1 MNERAGSFA
10 KLAWVVL
17 GWNVF
22 VVLWGALV
30 RASGSG
36 AGCGSH
42 WPLCNGE
49 VIPPSPTV
57 QTVIE
62 FTHRLTSGLALL
74 GVGALVVLSR
84 KWFEK
89 GHAAR
94 KWAWASLIFIVVEAL
109 LGAGLVLLSYVEK
122 NASAG
127 RAVYLCLHLTNTLL
141 LLAAIE
147 GAAWSAGGGKFAWG
161 RVPGLLKGALG
172 VALLASL
179 TGAIAALGDTIYP
192 ATSMLEGVK
201 QEFAEA
207 APALLRLRLVHP
219 VVAVLGGFFVL
230 VTAFTKLHGS
240 LKTRVAALTVLQL
253 AAGAAN
259 VLLLAPVWMQILHLA
274 LAVGIWLGLAYGA
287 LEEAPRA

>member
-1 MNERAGSFA
+1 MNERAGTFA
-10 KLAWVVL
+10 KLAWAVL
-17 GWNVF
+17 GWNVL
-22 VVLWGALV
+22 VVVWGALV

-42 WPLCNGE
+42 WPLCNGA

-62 FTHRLTSGLALL
+62 FTHRLTSGLALV

-89 GHAAR
+89 GHGAR

-127 RAVYLCLHLTNTLL
+127 RAVYLCMHLTNTLL
-141 LLAAIE
+141 LLGTIQ
-147 GAAWSAGGGKFAWG
+147 GAAWSAGGGRFGWG
-161 RVPGLLKGALG
+161 RVPGLIQGALG
-172 VALLASL
+172 AALVASL

-207 APALLRLRLVHP
+207 APALLRLRLAHP
-219 VVAVLGGFFVL
+219 LVAVLSGFFVL
-230 VTAFTKLHGS
+230 VAAFTKLKGG
-240 LKTRVAALTVLQL
+240 LKMRVAALTVAQL
-253 AAGAAN
+253 AAGAVN
-259 VLLLAPVWMQILHLA
+259 VLLLAPVWLQILHLA
-274 LAVGIWLGLAYGA
+274 LAVGIWLTLAYGA
-287 LEEAPRA
+287 LQEQD